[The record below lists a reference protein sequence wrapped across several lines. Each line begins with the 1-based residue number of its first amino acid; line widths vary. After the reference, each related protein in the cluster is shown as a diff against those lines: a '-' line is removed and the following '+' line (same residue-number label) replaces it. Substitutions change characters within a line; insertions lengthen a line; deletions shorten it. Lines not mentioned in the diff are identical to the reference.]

1 MIQFKPQKRD
11 YLIHTA
17 ASFLRLTRAGHPIIR
32 QEKSSAGDFQTSACG
47 KGGDWTVRSSC
58 WLYVGRFVA
67 NVGRFVANVGRFVA
81 NVGRFL
87 AKVCLGRRGS
97 AESTASRWADER
109 RGGM

>member
-1 MIQFKPQKRD
+1 MIQSKPQKRD

-67 NVGRFVANVGRFVA
+67 NVGRF
-81 NVGRFL
+81 L

>member
-32 QEKSSAGDFQTSACG
+32 QEKSSAGDFHTSKCG
-47 KGGDWTVRSSC
+47 KGGDWTVRRSC

-67 NVGRFVANVGRFVA
+67 NVGRFLA